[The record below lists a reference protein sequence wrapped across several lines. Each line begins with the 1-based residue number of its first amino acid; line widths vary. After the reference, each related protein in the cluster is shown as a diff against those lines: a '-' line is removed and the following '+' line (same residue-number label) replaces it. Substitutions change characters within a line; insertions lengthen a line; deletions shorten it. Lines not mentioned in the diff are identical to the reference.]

1 MNNLSIAAAVENIF
15 DLIKILDDA
24 YWEANSCDEKDYVY
38 NLSSIL
44 TAEYIEL
51 NKLSV
56 QDHHFDYEVISI
68 SQETLKQAL
77 SQFQLRAPN
86 QIRRQTTLVK
96 VNDLLNLLI
105 VALN

>member
-51 NKLSV
+51 SKMSV
-56 QDHHFDYEVISI
+56 QDHHFDYEVISL
-68 SQETLKQAL
+68 SQEALKQAL
-77 SQFQLRAPN
+77 NQFQLRVPN
-86 QIRRQTTLVK
+86 QIRRQTTFVK
-96 VNDLLNLLI
+96 LNALLNLLI
-105 VALN
+105 VALT